1 MMNDMVNGIWD
12 GLKAGLAVAWMI
24 AAMTLVAWLVF

>member
-1 MMNDMVNGIWD
+1 MKNDMINGIWD

-24 AAMTLVAWLVF
+24 LAMTLVAWVIF